1 MNSTNNQDY
10 NPAEDENQGVITKLV
25 QGEESNEGV
34 SQIEYMN
41 PVTNQGPEPIKEE
54 VNESD
59 TGTNGSNDDLLT
71 EKDVE
76 DGDIEMDNETD
87 Q

>member
-1 MNSTNNQDY
+1 MNPDNNEY
-10 NPAEDENQGVITKLV
+10 EPAEDENQGVMTKLA
-25 QGEESNEGV
+25 QGQEANAGV

-59 TGTNGSNDDLLT
+59 VEANGVNDDLLA
-71 EKDVE
+71 EEEVE
-76 DGDIEMDNETD
+76 DGDVEADNDTD
-87 Q
+87 E